1 MIKKLISRRIRKA
14 KRWKCLLLDS
24 RRYPLTQ
31 YGDGYGY
38 MVYDKILGGGKK
50 NQIVYSFGIG
60 GDLSFSEALLKR
72 FGDDGMQVYA
82 FDPTP
87 KSISYVKKHS
97 LANDSRFHFYP
108 YGLSDKDETVQFFL
122 PENEAD
128 YSGSSDYR
136 RGMKTGSINVQMRRL
151 NTLLNLNG
159 HNHIDLM
166 KMDIEGSEFKAV
178 ADLPNC
184 IARIDQ
190 ICVEVHDR
198 FYEDGIE
205 RLKEMVST
213 LRKMGYLLVGIS
225 RSKLELTFVLR

>member
-1 MIKKLISRRIRKA
+1 MLKGLIARRIRKA

-24 RRYPLTQ
+24 HRYPLTQ

-38 MVYDKILGGGKK
+38 QLYDKFLEGKK
-50 NQIVYSFGIG
+50 DLVVYSFGIG
-60 GDLSFSEALLKR
+60 GDLSFSAALLKR
-72 FGDDGMQVYA
+72 YGEDGMQVYA

-87 KSISYVKKHS
+87 KSIAYVKNHPLS
-97 LANDSRFHFYP
+97 GDSHFHFYP

-128 YSGSSDYR
+128 YSGSSDFR
-136 RGMKTGSINVQMRRL
+136 NGMKTVSIDVQMRRL
-151 NTLLNLNG
+151 NTLLDMNG
-159 HNHIDLM
+159 HDHIDVM

-184 IARIDQ
+184 KAKIDQ

-198 FYEDGIE
+198 FYKDGID

-213 LRKMGYLLVGIS
+213 LKKMGYILVAIS
-225 RSKLELTFVLR
+225 KSKLELTFLLQ